1 MLGPVRFEHI
11 VHVAADA
18 LATYH
23 LSKRPAPGEQLTSP
37 PRLKAHMPLS
47 PPLSSSSMQL
57 SPGKPQL
64 SPGKTQLSSPGTDDK
79 SRILRVLRAKD
90 MTITTLRATITAQK
104 VQLGETTPSASPVK
118 DKHYERL
125 GEEGL
130 SRLVHARD
138 KTIHSLRDM
147 VRELQAKAQEAV
159 AETAGEDIDVGDML

>member
-1 MLGPVRFEHI
+1 
-11 VHVAADA
+11 
-18 LATYH
+18 
-23 LSKRPAPGEQLTSP
+23 
-37 PRLKAHMPLS
+37 
-47 PPLSSSSMQL
+47 
-57 SPGKPQL
+57 
-64 SPGKTQLSSPGTDDK
+64 
-79 SRILRVLRAKD
+79 